1 MLSKHRGE
9 FFLVLGA
16 FFFSANGITSTV
28 VLEHMPA
35 FRLAQVR
42 SVSVALILLAY
53 LLFKAPHLIKISK
66 AQIPYF
72 ALYGVVGFAL
82 VNFGYFL
89 GIERGVPLGLVLI
102 IEFTSSI
109 WIVLWIKFVRR
120 GFVAR
125 DMWVAVALC
134 MAGLILVSQAW
145 DGFTFDLIGLAGAL
159 GSAFALAAY
168 FLMSEKIGKGREPIA
183 MLLIGMSFA
192 SLFWLVVLPPWNFPF
207 EVFSMQMDMGGI
219 ATGISIPGWLLLTYV
234 VVLGT
239 VVPYLCVLTG
249 MRMLSA
255 STSSVI
261 GMLEPVIAGGF
272 AWIWFGQSWS
282 FIQLLGAATV
292 LIGIYL
298 ADRAKNVTAKIN

>member
-28 VLEHMPA
+28 LLEHMPA
-35 FRLAQVR
+35 FRLAQIR
-42 SVSVALILLAY
+42 SLSVALILIVY
-53 LLFKAPHLIKISK
+53 LLIKAPHLIKIPRK
-66 AQIPYF
+66 QIPYF
-72 ALYGVVGFAL
+72 ALYGVVGFAF

-125 DMWVAVALC
+125 DMWLAVALA
-134 MAGLILVSQAW
+134 MTGLVFVSQAW
-145 DGFTFDLIGLAGAL
+145 NGVTFDLIGIAGAL

-168 FLMSEKIGKGREPIA
+168 FLMSEKIGKGRQPIP
-183 MLLIGMSFA
+183 MLLIGMGFA
-192 SLFWLVVLPPWNFPF
+192 SLFWLVVLPPWQFPF
-207 EVFSMQMDMGGI
+207 EIFTMQLDMGGI
-219 ATGISIPGWLLLTYV
+219 AEGFALPGWLLITYV
-234 VVLGT
+234 VILGT
-239 VVPYLCVLTG
+239 VVPYLCVLSG
-249 MRMLSA
+249 MRLLSA

-272 AWIWFGQSWS
+272 AWIWFSQSWNA
-282 FIQLLGAATV
+282 IQLFGAAIV

-298 ADRAKNVTAKIN
+298 ADRAKTVASS

>member
-16 FFFSANGITSTV
+16 FFFSANGIVAIV

-42 SVSVALILLAY
+42 SFSAALILIIYVLI
-53 LLFKAPHLIKISK
+53 KNPSLIKIAK
-66 AQIPYF
+66 KQIPYF
-72 ALYGVVGFAL
+72 AMYGVVGFAL

-89 GIERGVPLGLVLI
+89 GIERGIPLGLVLI
-102 IEFTSSI
+102 LEFTASI

-125 DMWVAVALC
+125 DMWVAV
-134 MAGLILVSQAW
+134 GLSITGLVLVSKAW
-145 DGFTFDLIGLAGAL
+145 DGFKFDLIGIAGSL

-168 FLMSEKIGKGREPIA
+168 FLMSEKIGKGRQPIA
-183 MLLIGMSFA
+183 MLIFGMGFA
-192 SLFWLVVLPPWNFPF
+192 SLFWMIVLPPWNFPY
-207 EVFSMQMDMGGI
+207 EVFAKQMDMGGI
-219 ATGISIPGWLLLTYV
+219 AEGFSLPGWVLILYV
-234 VVLGT
+234 ILMGT

-249 MRMLSA
+249 MRLLTA

-272 AWIWFGQSWS
+272 AWIWFSQSWD
-282 FIQLLGAATV
+282 FIQLMGASIV

-298 ADRAKNVTAKIN
+298 ADRAKTVAPTN